1 MKRSNNQTNLNTCN
15 NCGMVGHAYR
25 ECRHPV
31 LSYGHILFRD
41 DLSEPKILMIQR
53 KDSLCYIELIRGKY
67 DPNNHSYIIKL
78 LSKCTRN
85 ERRRMIDLP
94 YQELWGDLWCL
105 NTKEKMSSRFR
116 KDYLKGFQNYSKV
129 CDWSKLVREIDPTL
143 FYEESEWEF
152 PKGRR
157 NPGETNKECGAREF
171 QEETNYIKDDY
182 TLIDNI
188 APIDESYVGENRVR
202 YKHVYYI
209 GKLTNLTK
217 KATIDL
223 QNHAQSHEIK
233 NILWLT
239 RSEALSKLRD
249 YQTTKR
255 HIIQKIFLLIDRIYD
270 QDPIYKLI

>member
-1 MKRSNNQTNLNTCN
+1 
-15 NCGMVGHAYR
+15 MVGHTYR

-67 DPNNHSYIIKL
+67 DPKNHPYIIKL
-78 LSKCTRN
+78 LSKCTRE
-85 ERRRMIDLP
+85 ERSRIINLS
-94 YQELWGDLWCL
+94 YQELWRDLWCL
-105 NTKEKMSSRFR
+105 TDKETISSRFR
-116 KDYLKGFQNYSKV
+116 KDYSKGYQKYSKV
-129 CDWSKLVREIDPTL
+129 LDWSKLIELIDPTL
-143 FYEESEWEF
+143 SYEESEWEF

-171 QEETNYIKDDY
+171 QEETNYIDDDY

-188 APIDESYVGENRVR
+188 APIDECYVGENRVR

-217 KATIDL
+217 EAIIDL
-223 QNHAQSHEIK
+223 QNHDQSHEIK
-233 NILWLT
+233 NISWLT
-239 RSEALSKLRD
+239 KSEALSKLRD
-249 YQTTKR
+249 YQTTKID
-255 HIIQKIFLLIDRIYD
+255 IIQKIFLLIDRIYD
-270 QDPIYKLI
+270 KDPIYKLI

>member
-1 MKRSNNQTNLNTCN
+1 
-15 NCGMVGHAYR
+15 MVGHAYR

-67 DPNNHSYIIKL
+67 DPKNHSYIIKL

-105 NTKEKMSSRFR
+105 NTKETISSRFR

-129 CDWSKLVREIDPTL
+129 LDWSKLVREIDPTL

-217 KATIDL
+217 EAIIDH
-223 QNHAQSHEIK
+223 QNHDQSHEIK

-239 RSEALSKLRD
+239 KSEALSKLRD